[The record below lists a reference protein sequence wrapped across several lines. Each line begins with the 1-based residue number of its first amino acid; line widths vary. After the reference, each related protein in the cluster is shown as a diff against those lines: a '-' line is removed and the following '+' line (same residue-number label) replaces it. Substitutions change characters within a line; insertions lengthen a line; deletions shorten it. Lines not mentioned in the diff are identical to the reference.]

1 MSNIDEEA
9 KNNFTIEMRIFENYE
24 KVKYEIIKVIDF
36 LRHAETNLGMCKIFD
51 NQNHEFWHSVIKPWF
66 QPERFGITHLWFL
79 SGFSFIGYGEYH
91 TIRGNRW
98 LKTPIDKIDRENRIF
113 GYWFPPYKKYI
124 PHRIKVLKLALK
136 DLERIKEEYGL
147 RKSMV
152 RIDRLREDSEKRIL
166 RCSEGKSIW
175 YQIWI
180 DPGDMMRIEPLLEGG
195 NRLWCIEIQKYY
207 VFFYEV
213 RNGRRIIGKNKIKE
227 ILNILL

>member
-9 KNNFTIEMRIFENYE
+9 KNNLTIEMRIFENYE

-66 QPERFGITHLWFL
+66 KPERFGITHLWFL

-91 TIRGNRW
+91 TIKGNRW

-113 GYWFPPYKKYI
+113 GYWFPTYKKYI

-136 DLERIKEEYGL
+136 DLERI

-195 NRLWCIEIQKYY
+195 DRLWCIEIQKYY

>member
-1 MSNIDEEA
+1 MSNIDEKA

-66 QPERFGITHLWFL
+66 KPERFGITHLWFL
-79 SGFSFIGYGEYH
+79 ERFSYIGYGEYH
-91 TIRGNRW
+91 IIRGNRW
-98 LKTPIDKIDRENRIF
+98 MKTPIDKIDKEDRIF

-136 DLERIKEEYGL
+136 DLEVIKEEYG
-147 RKSMV
+147 KD
-152 RIDRLREDSEKRIL
+152 IDRLRDDDHKRIL
-166 RCSEGKSIW
+166 RCSEGNRVW
-175 YQIWI
+175 YRLWI
-180 DPGDMMRIEPLLEGG
+180 NPEDMMRIEPLLEGG
-195 NRLWCIEIQKYY
+195 DRIWMEELEMYY
-207 VFFYEV
+207 LFFYEIN
-213 RNGRRIIGKNKIKE
+213 NGRRLIGKNKIKE

>member
-1 MSNIDEEA
+1 MSNIDEKA

-36 LRHAETNLGMCKIFD
+36 LRHAETNLGMCRIFY

-66 QPERFGITHLWFL
+66 QPERFGITHLWFP

-98 LKTPIDKIDRENRIF
+98 LKTPIDKIDRE
-113 GYWFPPYKKYI
+113 
-124 PHRIKVLKLALK
+124 
-136 DLERIKEEYGL
+136 
-147 RKSMV
+147 
-152 RIDRLREDSEKRIL
+152 
-166 RCSEGKSIW
+166 
-175 YQIWI
+175 
-180 DPGDMMRIEPLLEGG
+180 

-227 ILNILL
+227 ILDILL

>member
-1 MSNIDEEA
+1 MSNIDEKA

-24 KVKYEIIKVIDF
+24 KVKHEIIKVIDF

-66 QPERFGITHLWFL
+66 KPERFGITHLWFP

-136 DLERIKEEYGL
+136 DLERIKEEYG
-147 RKSMV
+147 K
-152 RIDRLREDSEKRIL
+152 D
-166 RCSEGKSIW
+166 
-175 YQIWI
+175 
-180 DPGDMMRIEPLLEGG
+180 
-195 NRLWCIEIQKYY
+195 
-207 VFFYEV
+207 
-213 RNGRRIIGKNKIKE
+213 
-227 ILNILL
+227 